1 MCLPRKQIP
10 RVCEPMAG
18 LGLGLGDAYT
28 VIRALLVGHSR
39 RIQLLVVMLV
49 AGVSRAA
56 VVFRAVFWD
65 VAIL

>member
-1 MCLPRKQIP
+1 
-10 RVCEPMAG
+10 MAS

-49 AGVSRAA
+49 DSVSHAA